1 MKWGDMIEAAVEGVA
16 SEGKGVA
23 RVGDFVV
30 FVRGGIPGDVV
41 RMMITGRK
49 KSFAEADVVEILTP
63 SPARQRPQCRY
74 FGVCGGCTWQ
84 HVAYHAQCEY
94 KRTRV
99 VDALER
105 IGGFR
110 GVVVQPTLGA
120 ESPFYYRNKMEF
132 SFGDRWLTREEME
145 KRGEGGDAERSGN
158 RFALGLHIPQRYD
171 KVLDLEICWL
181 QSETSARIVNDV
193 RAFCLEND
201 IPVYSPALHTGYM
214 RNLVIREG
222 HVTGERM
229 VNVVTRDDRPDI
241 MRSLTE
247 RLVAAFPSITTVV
260 NNITAK
266 KSQVAVGETET
277 VYHGPG
283 SITEKIGKRLY
294 RISANS
300 FFQTNTAQAER
311 LYETAH
317 VMAKLRPDDVV
328 FDLYSGTGTIALH
341 VADEVRHVVGIEA
354 VASAVEDAKRNA
366 VSNGV
371 QNCTFLL
378 GDLKDTLLGS
388 RLQGTPLPH
397 PDVILVDPPRAGMHE
412 KVVREIRRL
421 APRRIV
427 YVSCNPSTQARDMKV
442 LCEENAYA
450 VDEVRP
456 VDMFPHTYHIESV
469 ASLSRTS
476 PSA

>member
-1 MKWGDMIEAAVEGVA
+1 
-16 SEGKGVA
+16 
-23 RVGDFVV
+23 
-30 FVRGGIPGDVV
+30 
-41 RMMITGRK
+41 
-49 KSFAEADVVEILTP
+49 
-63 SPARQRPQCRY
+63 
-74 FGVCGGCTWQ
+74 
-84 HVAYHAQCEY
+84 
-94 KRTRV
+94 
-99 VDALER
+99 
-105 IGGFR
+105 
-110 GVVVQPTLGA
+110 
-120 ESPFYYRNKMEF
+120 
-132 SFGDRWLTREEME
+132 
-145 KRGEGGDAERSGN
+145 
-158 RFALGLHIPQRYD
+158 
-171 KVLDLEICWL
+171 
-181 QSETSARIVNDV
+181 
-193 RAFCLEND
+193 
-201 IPVYSPALHTGYM
+201 
-214 RNLVIREG
+214 
-222 HVTGERM
+222 M

-311 LYETAH
+311 LYETAR
-317 VMAKLRPDDVV
+317 VMAELRPDDVV

-341 VADEVRHVVGIEA
+341 VADEVRQVVGIEA

-366 VSNGV
+366 ASNGV

>member
-1 MKWGDMIEAAVEGVA
+1 
-16 SEGKGVA
+16 
-23 RVGDFVV
+23 
-30 FVRGGIPGDVV
+30 
-41 RMMITGRK
+41 
-49 KSFAEADVVEILTP
+49 
-63 SPARQRPQCRY
+63 
-74 FGVCGGCTWQ
+74 
-84 HVAYHAQCEY
+84 
-94 KRTRV
+94 
-99 VDALER
+99 
-105 IGGFR
+105 
-110 GVVVQPTLGA
+110 
-120 ESPFYYRNKMEF
+120 
-132 SFGDRWLTREEME
+132 
-145 KRGEGGDAERSGN
+145 
-158 RFALGLHIPQRYD
+158 
-171 KVLDLEICWL
+171 VLDLEICWL

-311 LYETAH
+311 LYETAR

-397 PDVILVDPPRAGMHE
+397 PDVILVDPPRVGMHE

-421 APRRIV
+421 APRSIV